1 MELTVRRSRLARH
14 LHKHEH
20 TEINLTS
27 MIDMMTILVF
37 FLLVHGGFVRLAV
50 LQLNLPS
57 AQSAAQ
63 PEPPAF
69 ELEITVREASIEI
82 GDRSTGLINRIEKT
96 DSGLR
101 PRAAHRESAAPQ
113 GAVPRHDDAP
123 VLVEP
128 YVSYEVL
135 VAVMDRVRVAE
146 ERDAVLNR
154 VNRVE
159 LFPQVSVGNA
169 PTLIRGRTTMLYLGR
184 SSRIVRNHH
193 EEEARPDQPGRDD
206 RHADG
211 ARVLPARVLDGAD
224 HGGARSK
231 GSAAAAVDFGNA
243 NHQHR
248 GRHRRRARHRRP
260 RPAHRANR
268 RGPRG

>member
-27 MIDMMTILVF
+27 MNDMMTILVF

-57 AQSAAQ
+57 AQSTAQ

-69 ELEITVREASIEI
+69 ELEITVREASIDI
-82 GDRSTGLINRIEKT
+82 GDRSTGLINRVVKT
-96 DSGLR
+96 ESGYDYVQLTDQLR
-101 PRAAHRESAAPQ
+101 RIKEQYPAKEEAT
-113 GAVPRHDDAP
+113 

-128 YVSYEVL
+128 YIPYEVL

-154 VNRVE
+154 VNRIE
-159 LFPQVSVGNA
+159 LFPQVSVGDA
-169 PTLIRGRTTMLYLGR
+169 PL
-184 SSRIVRNHH
+184 
-193 EEEARPDQPGRDD
+193 
-206 RHADG
+206 
-211 ARVLPARVLDGAD
+211 
-224 HGGARSK
+224 
-231 GSAAAAVDFGNA
+231 
-243 NHQHR
+243 
-248 GRHRRRARHRRP
+248 
-260 RPAHRANR
+260 
-268 RGPRG
+268 

>member
-20 TEINLTS
+20 TEINLVS

-57 AQSAAQ
+57 AQSTAQ

-69 ELEITVREASIEI
+69 ELEVTVRESGIEI
-82 GDRSTGLINRIEKT
+82 GDRSTGLISRVEKT
-96 DSGLR
+96 DSGYDFVQLTEHLKR
-101 PRAAHRESAAPQ
+101 IKEQFPAKEEAT
-113 GAVPRHDDAP
+113 

-128 YVSYEVL
+128 YVPYEVV

-146 ERDAVLNR
+146 ERDAELNR

-159 LFPQVSVGNA
+159 LFPQVSVGDA
-169 PTLIRGRTTMLYLGR
+169 PL
-184 SSRIVRNHH
+184 
-193 EEEARPDQPGRDD
+193 
-206 RHADG
+206 
-211 ARVLPARVLDGAD
+211 
-224 HGGARSK
+224 
-231 GSAAAAVDFGNA
+231 
-243 NHQHR
+243 
-248 GRHRRRARHRRP
+248 
-260 RPAHRANR
+260 
-268 RGPRG
+268 

>member
-37 FLLVHGGFVRLAV
+37 FLLVHGGFIRLAV

-63 PEPPAF
+63 PEPPSF
-69 ELEITVREASIEI
+69 QLEITVREAAIEI

-96 DSGLR
+96 ASGYDYVQLTENLQKLKKQF
-101 PRAAHRESAAPQ
+101 PEKE
-113 GAVPRHDDAP
+113 DAT

-128 YVSYEVL
+128 YVPYEVL

-146 ERDAVLNR
+146 ERDDALNR
-154 VNRVE
+154 VNRVA
-159 LFPQVSVGNA
+159 LFPQVSVGDA
-169 PTLIRGRTTMLYLGR
+169 PL
-184 SSRIVRNHH
+184 
-193 EEEARPDQPGRDD
+193 
-206 RHADG
+206 
-211 ARVLPARVLDGAD
+211 
-224 HGGARSK
+224 
-231 GSAAAAVDFGNA
+231 
-243 NHQHR
+243 
-248 GRHRRRARHRRP
+248 
-260 RPAHRANR
+260 
-268 RGPRG
+268 

>member
-37 FLLVHGGFVRLAV
+37 FLLVHGGFIRLAV

-96 DSGLR
+96 ESGYDLAQLTENLR
-101 PRAAHRESAAPQ
+101 RLKEQFPTKE
-113 GAVPRHDDAP
+113 DAT

-146 ERDAVLNR
+146 ERDEALNR
-154 VNRVE
+154 VNRVA
-159 LFPQVSVGNA
+159 LFPLVSVGDA
-169 PTLIRGRTTMLYLGR
+169 PL
-184 SSRIVRNHH
+184 
-193 EEEARPDQPGRDD
+193 
-206 RHADG
+206 
-211 ARVLPARVLDGAD
+211 
-224 HGGARSK
+224 
-231 GSAAAAVDFGNA
+231 
-243 NHQHR
+243 
-248 GRHRRRARHRRP
+248 
-260 RPAHRANR
+260 
-268 RGPRG
+268 

>member
-57 AQSAAQ
+57 AQSTAQ

-69 ELEITVREASIEI
+69 ELEITVREASIDI
-82 GDRSTGLINRIEKT
+82 GDRSTGLINRVVKT
-96 DSGLR
+96 ESGYDYVQLTDQLR
-101 PRAAHRESAAPQ
+101 RIKERYPAKEEAT
-113 GAVPRHDDAP
+113 

-128 YVSYEVL
+128 YIPYEVL

-146 ERDAVLNR
+146 ERDDVLNR

-159 LFPQVSVGNA
+159 LFPQVSVGDA
-169 PTLIRGRTTMLYLGR
+169 PL
-184 SSRIVRNHH
+184 
-193 EEEARPDQPGRDD
+193 
-206 RHADG
+206 
-211 ARVLPARVLDGAD
+211 
-224 HGGARSK
+224 
-231 GSAAAAVDFGNA
+231 
-243 NHQHR
+243 
-248 GRHRRRARHRRP
+248 
-260 RPAHRANR
+260 
-268 RGPRG
+268 

>member
-14 LHKHEH
+14 PHKHEH

-57 AQSAAQ
+57 AQSTAQ

-69 ELEITVREASIEI
+69 ELEITVREASIDI
-82 GDRSTGLINRIEKT
+82 GDRSTGLINRVVKT
-96 DSGLR
+96 ESGYDYVQLTDQLR
-101 PRAAHRESAAPQ
+101 RIKEQYPAKEEAT
-113 GAVPRHDDAP
+113 

-128 YVSYEVL
+128 YIPYEVL

-146 ERDAVLNR
+146 ERDDVLNR

-159 LFPQVSVGNA
+159 LFPQVSVGDA
-169 PTLIRGRTTMLYLGR
+169 PL
-184 SSRIVRNHH
+184 
-193 EEEARPDQPGRDD
+193 
-206 RHADG
+206 
-211 ARVLPARVLDGAD
+211 
-224 HGGARSK
+224 
-231 GSAAAAVDFGNA
+231 
-243 NHQHR
+243 
-248 GRHRRRARHRRP
+248 
-260 RPAHRANR
+260 
-268 RGPRG
+268 

>member
-20 TEINLTS
+20 TEINLVS

-57 AQSAAQ
+57 AQSTAQ

-69 ELEITVREASIEI
+69 ELEVTVRESGIEI
-82 GDRSTGLINRIEKT
+82 GDRSTGLISRVEKT
-96 DSGLR
+96 DSGYDFVQLTER
-101 PRAAHRESAAPQ
+101 LKRIKEQFPAKEEAT
-113 GAVPRHDDAP
+113 

-128 YVSYEVL
+128 YVPYEVV

-146 ERDAVLNR
+146 ERDAELNR

-159 LFPQVSVGNA
+159 LFPSVSVGDA
-169 PTLIRGRTTMLYLGR
+169 PL
-184 SSRIVRNHH
+184 
-193 EEEARPDQPGRDD
+193 
-206 RHADG
+206 
-211 ARVLPARVLDGAD
+211 
-224 HGGARSK
+224 
-231 GSAAAAVDFGNA
+231 
-243 NHQHR
+243 
-248 GRHRRRARHRRP
+248 
-260 RPAHRANR
+260 
-268 RGPRG
+268 